1 MEYVF
6 KLYDFNIYND
16 KGVQDDDEEVLNKDA
31 SKFAIQMFGI
41 NEEGEEA
48 SIIVEDYLPF
58 FYVKV
63 DNNWGKTKKT
73 EFHNHLKTKIGKY
86 YEDSIVDCKLIER
99 KKLYGFDAGKKHRF
113 IEIKF
118 ANINVYN
125 KVKNLW
131 YCDSVNEE
139 GERERRLLKNGY
151 KFISNN
157 NEITYIELYE
167 ANIPPLLRF
176 FHIREVSPSG
186 WVSMPISKTIQITGL
201 NKKTSCNYEF
211 IINYKQI
218 IPLNHK
224 ESRVP
229 YNVMSFD
236 IEASSSHG
244 DFPVP
249 IKSYKKLATNI
260 VDHFVKLGEMCTDE
274 CKTILRQILKAAF
287 GFIDNTGAMCNIDLV
302 YPKQPLKNEDDLI
315 RRTENWLKT
324 KVRDNNESNEEHL
337 IESLFENANKAIQ
350 IKEKEEKELEGDD
363 GKSDDG
369 SDDESE
375 GEPEEP
381 MEEEKG
387 FKIGS
392 GFNNF
397 NQSYKNK
404 ESTIVDIMC
413 DKKFEREGKINEL
426 IRSLRNHFPALEGDK
441 VTFIG
446 STFVKYGEQEPYLNH
461 CIVLNSC
468 HQMNVPN
475 SQIET
480 YDTEREVLLAW
491 TKLIQRE
498 NPNIVTGYNIFSFDY
513 EFMFRRAQELNCV
526 EEFLKLSKNND
537 EICAT
542 IDFKNPSKIDIDR
555 STTTLASGTYDLA
568 IIKMN
573 GRLQV
578 DMLNWFRRTENL
590 TSYKLDYV
598 GGHFIGDEV
607 KTLLHRC
614 RDESDG
620 LEVTRVQTNN
630 MTGLQE
636 ESYIHFEV
644 INHSSDYYKDGQKFK
659 VTKVCKQE
667 GWFEVLGHEN
677 PQAKK
682 VKWGLAKDDVTPK
695 DIFRMTNEGPE
706 SRAIIAKYCIQDC
719 NLVHHLFNK
728 VDVVTDLVEMA
739 KLCSV
744 PMSFLIFRGQG
755 IKLTSYVAKKCREKG
770 VLMPVINKGSKDDGY
785 EGAIVLNPKCGL
797 YLDDPVCVGDFAS
810 LYPSSMLSEN
820 LCPSSKVWTKIY
832 DLAGNLVLETG
843 EKDINGQ
850 YIYDNL
856 PEYEYVDSQF
866 DTYRWIRK
874 NPKARAEKIKSGYK
888 ICRFAQPLTI
898 DGKEEKAIMPAIL
911 QELLKARKDTRKQ
924 IPNTPD
930 EFMKNVLDKR
940 QLAYKVTANSLYG
953 QLGAK
958 TSTFYEPDIAASTTA
973 TGRLLLTFAKK
984 VVEECYA
991 DTNIETKYGFVNT
1004 KAEYVYGDSVANYTP
1019 VYISTFK
1026 KGRAKEEQNRMI
1038 DILTIEQLAE
1048 KYGNNNWIKC
1058 AEPGKQEK
1066 EFCELE
1072 NIETWTEKGWTKLHR
1087 VIRHELASHKK
1098 MVRVLTHTGCVD
1110 VTDDHSLVKS
1120 DGEEISP
1127 KDCSIGLELL
1137 HKDLPLFDINETSI
1151 TEEEAQIMGFFFG
1164 DGSCGAYNCAS
1175 GKKSSWALNN
1185 SSLILLNEYQDLCRN
1200 VYSELDW
1207 KIMDTINSSG
1217 VYKLSPNS
1225 NGQYGKISSFVNKY
1239 RQIMYSEN
1247 IKIIPL
1253 KILYSTENIQKAFW
1267 KGMYDADGDKN
1278 KNGCLRID
1286 QKNQLSA
1293 SLIYLLAK
1301 NLGYSASINTRLDKQ
1316 DIYRITVTTKKQR
1329 KNPNAIKKLNEIQ
1342 YSGYVYD
1349 LTTENHH
1356 FAAGLG
1362 NMIVH
1367 NTDSVFFK
1375 FNLTDKETGE
1385 KILGD
1390 KALELSIEIAQ
1401 EACHQV
1407 SKVLKQPHDFE
1418 YEKTFSPFC
1427 LLSKKRY
1434 VAIKYEFDPK
1444 KGKRNEMGIVLK
1456 RRDNAPIVKDIY
1468 GGVIDI
1474 LMKEKNIQKAIEF
1487 VHKCLQDLVDGNV
1500 PIDKLIITKSL
1511 RSFYKNPQGVAHK
1524 VLADRI
1530 GEREPGNKPT
1540 SGDRVPFVYI
1550 VTKVPAKGKKVL
1562 QGDRIETPTFI
1573 KENNLQIDYSFYI
1586 TNQIMKPLLQLFGL
1600 VLTDIWMSQKPPRRA
1615 KVTQFKKE
1623 IDVIT
1628 DTMDDEKKREKK
1640 ISKIKDKEVQ
1650 ALIFDQ
1656 YLRDTNNAKTGN
1668 QSVAKF
1674 FSKK

>member
-1 MEYVF
+1 MEHVF
-6 KLYDFNIYND
+6 KLFEFNVYND
-16 KGVQDDDEEVLNKDA
+16 KGLDRDSDSDEDVGVRKDN
-31 SKFAIQMFGI
+31 SRFIIQMFGI
-41 NEEGEEA
+41 NEEGKRA
-48 SIIVEDYLPF
+48 SIIVEDYQPF
-58 FYVKV
+58 FYLKV
-63 DNNWGKTKKT
+63 ENNWGQTKKT
-73 EFHNHLKTKIGKY
+73 ALFEHLKSKVGKY
-86 YEDSIVDCKLIER
+86 YEDGILECKLIER

-118 ANINVYN
+118 ANVNVYN

-131 YCDSVNEE
+131 YQDGTNED
-139 GERERRLLKNGY
+139 GEKERRLLKNGY
-151 KFISNN
+151 KFVYNS
-157 NEITYIELYE
+157 EPTFIELYE

-186 WVSMPISKTIQITGL
+186 WIAMPI
-201 NKKTSCNYEF
+201 KKTTVIFTKTTSCDFEF
-211 IINYKQI
+211 SISYKNI

-224 ESRVP
+224 EDRVP
-229 YNVMSFD
+229 YKIMSFD

-260 VDHFVKLGEMCTDE
+260 VDHFVKLDDVDKTS
-274 CKTILRQILKAAF
+274 CKTILREILSSAF
-287 GFIDNTGAMCNIDLV
+287 GFHDKEEKMENIDLV
-302 YPKQPLKNEDDLI
+302 YPKEPLKNLEDLQK
-315 RRTENWLKT
+315 RTESWLKT
-324 KVRDNNESNEEHL
+324 KVRDRKNENTEEHM
-337 IESLFENANKAIQ
+337 IEMLFENANKSMQ
-350 IKEKEEKELEGDD
+350 VKEKEEKEEKEDD
-363 GKSDDG
+363 SDSED
-369 SDDESE
+369 E
-375 GEPEEP
+375 GEEIV
-381 MEEEKG
+381 EEEKTW
-387 FKIGS
+387 KVSS
-392 GFNNF
+392 GFVQKYNDVD
-397 NQSYKNK
+397 
-404 ESTIVDIMC
+404 STIVDIMC
-413 DKKFEREGKINEL
+413 DKKFDREGKINEL

-446 STFVKYGEQEPYLNH
+446 STFMNYGDKEPYLNH

-468 HQMNVPN
+468 DNMAVAN

-480 YDTEREVLLAW
+480 YNTERDVLVAW
-491 TKLIQRE
+491 TKLVQKE
-498 NPNIVTGYNIFSFDY
+498 NPDIIIGYNIFSFDY
-513 EFMFRRAQELNCV
+513 EFMFRRSQELFCV
-526 EEFLKLSKNND
+526 EDFLKLSRNND
-537 EICAT
+537 ELCAT
-542 IDFKNPSKIDIDR
+542 VDYKNPGKIDIDR
-555 STTTLASGTYDLA
+555 SSTTLASGTYELA

-598 GGHFIGDEV
+598 GSHFIGDDV

-614 RDESDG
+614 REESDG
-620 LEVTRVQTNN
+620 SEVTRIMTNN

-636 ESYIHFEV
+636 ESFIHFEE

-659 VTKVCKQE
+659 VTKVCKDE
-667 GWFEVLGHEN
+667 GWFEILGTEK
-677 PQAKK
+677 PYAKK

-695 DIFRMTNEGPE
+695 DIFRMTNEGPA

-719 NLVHHLFNK
+719 NLVHYLFNK
-728 VDVVTDLVEMA
+728 VDVVTDLVEMS

-770 VLMPVINKGSKDDGY
+770 VLMPVINKGSKNDGY
-785 EGAIVLNPKCGL
+785 EGAIVLPPKCGL
-797 YLDDPVCVGDFAS
+797 YLDEAVCVGDFAS

-832 DLAGNLVLETG
+832 DLASNLVLETG
-843 EKDINGQ
+843 EKDHDGN

-856 PEYEYVDSQF
+856 PGIEYVDVRF
-866 DTYRWIRK
+866 DTYRYIRK
-874 NPKARAEKIKSGYK
+874 NPKAAAEKIKSGYK
-888 ICRFAQPLTI
+888 ECRFAQPTYNPEGI
-898 DGKEEKAIMPAIL
+898 EEKAIMPSIL
-911 QELLKARKDTRKQ
+911 QELLKARKDTRKL
-924 IPNTPD
+924 IPQTPD

-991 DTNIETKYGFVNT
+991 DTNMETKYGFVNT
-1004 KAEYVYGDSVANYTP
+1004 KAEDVYGDSVANYTP
-1019 VYISTFK
+1019 IYIKT
-1026 KGRAKEEQNRMI
+1026 NDII

-1058 AEPGKQEK
+1058 VEPGKQEK

-1072 NIETWTEKGWTKLHR
+1072 NVETWTEKGWTKLYR
-1087 VIRHELASHKK
+1087 VIRHQLASHKK
-1098 MVRVLTHTGCVD
+1098 MLRVLTHTGCVD

-1120 DGEEISP
+1120 DGTEISP
-1127 KDCSIGLELL
+1127 KDCIIGLELL
-1137 HKDLPLFDINETSI
+1137 HKDLPLFDVNEVTI
-1151 TEEEAQIMGFFFG
+1151 TEKEAQIMGFFFG
-1164 DGSCGAYNCAS
+1164 DGSCGTYDCSS
-1175 GKKSSWALNN
+1175 GRKSSWALNN
-1185 SSLILLNEYQDLCRN
+1185 SSLLLLNEYQNLCKL
-1200 VYSELDW
+1200 VYPQLDW
-1207 KIMDTINSSG
+1207 KIMDTIESSG

-1225 NGQYGKISSFVNKY
+1225 NGQYGKISSFVNMY
-1239 RQIMYSEN
+1239 RTKMYSEN
-1247 IKIIPL
+1247 TKIIPL
-1253 KILYSTENIQKAFW
+1253 EILYSDEHIQKAFW
-1267 KGMYDADGDKN
+1267 KGMYDADGDKD
-1278 KNGCLRID
+1278 KNGYIRID

-1293 SLIYLLAK
+1293 CLIYLLAK
-1301 NLGYSASINTRLDKQ
+1301 NLGYSVSINTRNDKQ
-1316 DIYRITVTTKKQR
+1316 DIYRITLTTKKQR
-1329 KNPNAIKKLNEIQ
+1329 KNPIAIKKLYEID
-1342 YSGYVYD
+1342 YTGYVYD
-1349 LTTENHH
+1349 LTTDNHH
-1356 FAAGLG
+1356 FAAGVG

-1375 FNLTDKETGE
+1375 FNLTNKETGE

-1418 YEKTFSPFC
+1418 YEKTFMPFC

-1434 VAIKYEFDPK
+1434 VSIKYEFDPT

-1456 RRDNAPIVKDIY
+1456 RRDNAPIVKDVY

-1474 LMKEKNIQKAIEF
+1474 LMKEKNIQKAIDY

-1500 PIDKLIITKSL
+1500 PIEKLIITKSL

-1530 GEREPGNKPT
+1530 GQRDPGNKPT
-1540 SGDRVPFVYI
+1540 SGDRIPFVYI
-1550 VTKVPAKGKKVL
+1550 VTKASAKGKKVL
-1562 QGDRIETPTFI
+1562 QGDRIETPAFI

-1600 VLTDIWMSQKPPRRA
+1600 VLKDIWLSQKPPRRA
-1615 KVTQFKKE
+1615 KVTKLQE
-1623 IDVIT
+1623 SIDKIKSET
-1628 DTMDDEKKREKK
+1628 EDEKKCDKK
-1640 ISKIKDKEVQ
+1640 ISKIKDKEVEE
-1650 ALIFDQ
+1650 LIFAK
-1656 YLRDTNNAKTGN
+1656 YLRDTNNAKNGN

-1674 FSKK
+1674 FTVKS